1 MEQELEKRG
10 ESPGEKWRRKALLL
24 PSSEIPP
31 DFEPIR
37 DQIESEFENRSNH
50 EFGESYNTYD
60 GLVVDRPLNR
70 KHTTPWRG
78 IEVTHQR
85 FRFDPNFHPFKYDET
100 GKYIP

>member
-10 ESPGEKWRRKALLL
+10 EFPGEKWRRKALLL

-37 DQIESEFENRSNH
+37 DQIESEFEDRSNA
-50 EFGESYNTYD
+50 EFGAVFEGNSLNDLINRFALRHGNPWPRGDGYD
-60 GLVVDRPLNR
+60 H
-70 KHTTPWRG
+70 K
-78 IEVTHQR
+78 
-85 FRFDPNFHPFKYDET
+85 FSPFKYDET